1 MKIKEKMSNKPS
13 ICYNQI
19 SKKGLLENDKKLL
32 LKKFGFKNLQL
43 SHNNMNLDN
52 INTINYSLAENSLIS
67 LKNDSRKP
75 QKTCSLIYLNNIK
88 NNSQKMTKIKNKSKN
103 KIIDNQNNYFTNSN
117 NNISTKKIKAKF
129 NKSTASLP
137 LNSLINLNEKSGM
150 QLHKG
155 KNNIS
160 SVNVTDTTA
169 QNSLKTNI
177 GILSNAEMIKPIE
190 KNKSKINNNIETK
203 NCSSPNLLDK
213 VTNPINNFNK
223 EKPPKVYNNSTYL
236 SKSNKKINIK
246 KNINN
251 RNDDHISKYNNIIDK
266 KINKTEQ
273 NINPN
278 ISDNKNNNYLSD
290 NINKINDKN
299 NCISKT
305 NEKEMKHNTENNH
318 SENTKKESIKEIN
331 IIFNDKILQNIE
343 KNNYINEIITNN
355 FQNNKINTRNIKQD
369 NYNINEQITI
379 NIENNMNSQQDENNK
394 QEEQKDS
401 NNKEIMLPHS
411 DTMLELKNKSKTNT
425 KKESSQNINIII
437 PENQRYNKNNEI
449 NSDNNIENSNNES
462 SLEERDEKDEK
473 VTINNIKHNGNRKY
487 SIFNENY
494 DKDNEY
500 NDENK
505 NELNNRDSSSIKTH
519 ENICKNY
526 NDLNKNKE
534 IEKPKEQEFQQ
545 EDDRQSEQ
553 TQITLDKNYIL
564 SKFIK
569 QPIYDISSR
578 FLNEESINTK
588 HILPN
593 KKFYFIEDIE
603 EEIKKMPFFSFK
615 KILNLSNDSLY
626 NLISYSYDNYSS
638 IISINNLL
646 KKKIEKSLKNK
657 FEHAIQ
663 DFKHK
668 YSSFLKV
675 IDFNFI
681 QKDFILNHKKNNLL
695 NLIIKCQIITE
706 EINKSYEI
714 GCNYISNKKK
724 YDYFWKF
731 DVQNKKDIKLWICTE
746 LNKVN
751 NTSKNFSYTSQV
763 SPFCN
768 NDIIKFQFNIF
779 SLGNVV
785 DPLSIE
791 WIEPVITLVPGGV
804 FEKSKYI
811 SKYSFDQIR
820 ACEVETQ
827 ILFWKNKLPQDDGGI
842 VNEVKKIY
850 GKFFDIK
857 NIRFDVSKFYFF
869 KIEMKAKKIG
879 CLKENKFSS
888 FDINIIDNESQVE
901 NEIQCIYLMNSY
913 YYSKKMDIRIG
924 TNLVLYIV
932 DMKR

>member
-13 ICYNQI
+13 IYYNQI

-67 LKNDSRKP
+67 LKNDIRKP

-331 IIFNDKILQNIE
+331 RIFKDKILQNIE

-751 NTSKNFSYTSQV
+751 NTSKKFSYTSQV

-827 ILFWKNKLPQDDGGI
+827 ILFWKNKLPQDDGEI